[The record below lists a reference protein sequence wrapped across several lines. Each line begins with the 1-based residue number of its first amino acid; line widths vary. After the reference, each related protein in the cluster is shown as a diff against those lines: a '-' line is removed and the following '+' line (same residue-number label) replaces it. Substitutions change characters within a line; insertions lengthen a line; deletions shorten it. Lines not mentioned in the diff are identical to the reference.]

1 MKGIA
6 KAKKSVITQIKSGI
20 KFTKLGHKYYT
31 NANSLYG
38 DKVSDG
44 NRLAINQLL
53 EEGIVEFV
61 GNTLRIVNR

>member
-6 KAKKSVITQIKSGI
+6 KAKKSVVRQIKDGI
-20 KFTKLGHKYYT
+20 KFTKLGQKYYT

-53 EEGIVEFV
+53 EEGVVEFV
-61 GNTLRIVNR
+61 GNTLKIVK

>member
-20 KFTKLGHKYYT
+20 KFTKLGYKYYT
-31 NANSLYG
+31 NASSLYG
-38 DKVSDG
+38 DKVSEG

-53 EEGIVEFV
+53 EEGVVEFV
-61 GNTLRIVNR
+61 GNTLKIVK